1 MAPPRRVTTTAEFR
15 RLTITEKVKA
25 IKRMKLFD
33 RATIVVDDLALLG
46 YRTPLKL
53 KHADIEEYVL
63 MKMPEGSVRQTSEV
77 CVTTT
82 DHRKRMT
89 QRIVFGYF
97 INHFRGSLE
106 TFTDCFTINFS
117 EGYENHFFGMMIPV
131 IRGNQGVVI
140 RCEKFQWRCTPD
152 NHKWIETIVKF
163 LEPDLLKTIVLM
175 EDCTQSLLNEISVT
189 VQFKQCEAFKFNE
202 IKNGVK
208 FDLEKLKHFKRLEV
222 SVRKFTKGNFEKLVE
237 NFRKPLP
244 VGSSFI
250 INTKPGGMTWKNK
263 TARSSDNI
271 QKFATQTANQ
281 ILIVKIDK
289 NRVQRVVCR
298 EHERHPKFDNYIKVE
313 KSKRIPM
320 VLPKN

>member
-15 RLTITEKVKA
+15 RLTITEKIKV

-63 MKMPEGSVRQTSEV
+63 MKMPEGSVRQAPEV

-82 DHRKRMT
+82 DHRKGMT
-89 QRIVFGYF
+89 QRIVFG
-97 INHFRGSLE
+97 
-106 TFTDCFTINFS
+106 
-117 EGYENHFFGMMIPV
+117 EGYENHFFGMMISV

-140 RCEKFQWRCTPD
+140 RCEKFQWRCTPE
-152 NHKWIETIVKF
+152 NHKWIETVVKF
-163 LEPDLLKTIVLM
+163 LEPGLLKTIVLM

-208 FDLEKLKHFKRLEV
+208 LNLEKLKHFKRLEV
-222 SVRKFTKGNFEKLVE
+222 AIRKFTKGNFEELVE

-263 TARSSDNI
+263 TVRSSDNI

-289 NRVQRVVCR
+289 NRVQGVVCR

-313 KSKRIPM
+313 KSKRIPV